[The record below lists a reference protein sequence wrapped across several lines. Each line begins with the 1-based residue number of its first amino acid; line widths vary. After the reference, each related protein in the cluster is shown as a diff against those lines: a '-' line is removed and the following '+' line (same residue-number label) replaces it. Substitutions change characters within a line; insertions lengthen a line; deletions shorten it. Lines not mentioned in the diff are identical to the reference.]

1 VAIGA
6 AVKWVYVLVT
16 LAAMV
21 VLGVFVASNLD
32 RVVVSLW
39 PFATIETWLCVVV
52 VAALLLGF
60 LLGELVAWINGRH
73 WRRKARQRAR
83 RIEALERELTA
94 TQAQLPRH
102 DLLPSP
108 RGGSAD

>member
-1 VAIGA
+1 
-6 AVKWVYVLVT
+6 VKWLYVFLTLAVT
-16 LAAMV
+16 L
-21 VLGVFVASNLD
+21 VLGVFVWVN
-32 RVVVSLW
+32 REPVVVSFW

-52 VAALLLGF
+52 IAALLLGF
-60 LLGELVAWINGRH
+60 LSGELVAWINGRH

-102 DLLPSP
+102 DVIPSP
-108 RGGSAD
+108 RSGSAD

>member
-16 LAAMV
+16 LAATV

-52 VAALLLGF
+52 IAALLLGF

-108 RGGSAD
+108 RSGSAD